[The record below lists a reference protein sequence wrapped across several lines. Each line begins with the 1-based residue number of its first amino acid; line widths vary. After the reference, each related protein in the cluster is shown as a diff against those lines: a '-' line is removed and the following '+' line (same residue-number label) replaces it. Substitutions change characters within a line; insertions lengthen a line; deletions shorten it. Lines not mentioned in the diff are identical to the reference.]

1 MKKRITI
8 AIAMVCALL
17 GFSATVWPQSPVQAQ
32 NTVSAPQ
39 ISYERAMELALERVG
54 GGMIWDIELER
65 QRGELI
71 YEVEVRFNGIE
82 YDVYINAATEEI
94 IRFREDGRYN
104 VNSASAMPPCLT
116 EAEITFER
124 AKAIAL
130 ERAGG
135 GTVTD
140 IELERRRGRLVYEVE
155 VKINRQEYDVRIDAA
170 TGEILRFRLDD

>member
-8 AIAMVCALL
+8 AIAMICALL
-17 GFSATVWPQSPVQAQ
+17 TISATVWPQSPARAQ
-32 NTVSAPQ
+32 NAVSAPR
-39 ISYERAMELALERVG
+39 ISYERAMEIALERVG
-54 GGMIWDIELER
+54 GGVIWDIELER
-65 QRGELI
+65 RRGELV
-71 YEVEVRFNGIE
+71 YEVEVRFDGVE
-82 YDVYINAATEEI
+82 YDVYINATTEEI

-135 GTVTD
+135 GAVTD
-140 IELERRRGRLVYEVE
+140 IELARNRGRLVYEIE
-155 VKINRQEYDVRIDAA
+155 VRNNRQEYDVRIDAA

>member
-8 AIAMVCALL
+8 AIAIVCASLA
-17 GFSATVWPQSPVQAQ
+17 FSTTVWPQSPTQAQ

-39 ISYERAMELALERVG
+39 ISYERAMQLALERVG
-54 GGMIWDIELER
+54 GGVIRDIELER
-65 QRGELI
+65 RHGELV
-71 YEVEVRFNGIE
+71 YEVEVRFDGVE
-82 YDVYINAATEEI
+82 YDVYINAATGEI

-104 VNSASAMPPCLT
+104 VNSASVMSPCLT

-140 IELERRRGRLVYEVE
+140 IDLERRNGRLVYEVE
-155 VKINRQEYDVRIDAA
+155 VRINRQEYDVRIDAA